1 MAGRKLRAF
10 RASILHFRDDP
21 GADSAPASFE
31 HFEDGLLVVDEGRVV
46 RAGPAEEL
54 LHTLPARADIVD
66 RRGMLLAPGFIDTHI
81 HYSQTDVI
89 ASAGRNLL
97 DWLEQYTFPEEAR
110 FAEPAHAAAVAEFFL
125 DELLRNGTTT
135 AVVFGTVHRASAD
148 AFFAAASRRHM
159 RMVAGQVMM
168 DRHCPEA
175 LADGSEK
182 VRDDA
187 MELVD
192 RWDGKGRLHYAIT
205 PRFAVTSSDTQL
217 RLAGE
222 LARTFP
228 NAFVHSHLAENVEEV
243 AWVRSLFPKART
255 YTDVYDHFGLL
266 RERAI
271 YAHCLHLDAADR
283 KRMAGSGAAA
293 AFCPTSNLFLGSGLF
308 DIAAADEAG
317 MRFALATDVGGGT
330 SFSLL
335 RTMQEAYKVAQL
347 QGQRLSALR
356 AFYLATLGGARALH
370 LDDTIGSFQ
379 PGREADFVVL
389 DPAATPL
396 LARRSGAARTLEER
410 LFAWM
415 ILGDERAIRETYVM
429 GESARPAG

>member
-1 MAGRKLRAF
+1 MAARKLRAF

-21 GADSAPASFE
+21 GADSAPGTFE
-31 HFEDGLLVVDEGRVV
+31 HLEDGLLVVDEGRVV

-66 RRGMLLAPGFIDTHI
+66 RSGTLITPGFVDTHI

-110 FAEPAHAAAVAEFFL
+110 FAEPAHAAAVSEFFL
-125 DELLRNGTTT
+125 DELMRNGTTT
-135 AVVFGTVHRASAD
+135 AMVFGTVHRASAD
-148 AFFAAASRRHM
+148 AFFAAASRRNL

-175 LADGSEK
+175 LADGSER

-228 NAFVHSHLAENVEEV
+228 RAFVHSHLAENVEEV
-243 AWVRSLFPKART
+243 AWVRSLYPACRT

-266 RERAI
+266 RERAV

-283 KRMAGSGAAA
+283 KRMAESGAAA

-308 DIAAADEAG
+308 NLDAADEAG
-317 MRFALATDVGGGT
+317 MRFALGSDVGGGT

-347 QGQRLSALR
+347 QGQRLTALR
-356 AFYLATLGGARALH
+356 AFYLATLGGARALR

-379 PGREADFVVL
+379 PGREADFIVL

-415 ILGDERAIRETYVM
+415 ILGDERSIRETYVM
-429 GESARPAG
+429 GEPARAG